1 MIFFTRFG
9 YLVAVFFVI
18 AAFIAGGAGTAF
30 HLSQESASVLLF
42 LFWGPPCI
50 YYGRTLD
57 HPGKLSYFFGFAWN
71 IGVTGSSPS
80 HCWTPIS
87 AGTDSRAIG
96 SRLSSGLAR
105 SQFYTPNLKRV
116 SAQ

>member
-57 HPGKLSYFFGFAWN
+57 HPGKLSYFFGLRLEYWGYGLFAF
-71 IGVTGSSPS
+71 GT
-80 HCWTPIS
+80 
-87 AGTDSRAIG
+87 AG
-96 SRLSSGLAR
+96 RLSQLEQPRARLACGC
-105 SQFYTPNLKRV
+105 LE
-116 SAQ
+116 A